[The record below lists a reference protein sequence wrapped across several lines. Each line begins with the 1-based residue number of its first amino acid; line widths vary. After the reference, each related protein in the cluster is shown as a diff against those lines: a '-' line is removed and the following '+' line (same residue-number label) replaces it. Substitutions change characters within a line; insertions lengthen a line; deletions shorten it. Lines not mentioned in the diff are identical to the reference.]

1 MGKKDLIEVE
11 NQNEM
16 IQTCQYV
23 RREMLKGFD
32 ALEKLKNSGTI
43 TDADLDYELA
53 RDRKAGL
60 IFKSMVVEVMVD
72 KINSRR
78 ISQNKE

>member
-1 MGKKDLIEVE
+1 M
-11 NQNEM
+11 NNTRQ
-16 IQTCQYV
+16 
-23 RREMLKGFD
+23 GF
-32 ALEKLKNSGTI
+32 KFTI
-43 TDADLDYELA
+43 TTGRNFAEFETMAELA

-78 ISQNKE
+78 ISKNE